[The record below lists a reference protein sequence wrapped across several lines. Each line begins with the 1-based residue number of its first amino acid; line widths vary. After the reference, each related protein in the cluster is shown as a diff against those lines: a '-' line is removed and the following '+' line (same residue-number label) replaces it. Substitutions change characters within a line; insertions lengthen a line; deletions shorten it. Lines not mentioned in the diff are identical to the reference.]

1 MTQQGEESFEAML
14 INYLLAVVSQAAQ
27 AKEVRRIPDFVPSRI
42 RVSDDYRGPI
52 APGEYDCQ
60 TTLYGLMLVEKDDGF
75 KTDSHQV
82 YAHECEILAMCRN
95 LKKQIFEREKKGN
108 TAT

>member
-1 MTQQGEESFEAML
+1 MTQVDPSFEAKL

-27 AKEVRRIPDFVPSRI
+27 AKESRRIPDFVPSRI
-42 RVSDDYRGPI
+42 RISEEYRGTFE
-52 APGEYDCQ
+52 PGEYDCN
-60 TTLYGLMLVEKDDGF
+60 TTLYGLMLVEKSDGF
-75 KTDSHQV
+75 KTDSFQIFL
-82 YAHECEILAMCRN
+82 HECEILALRPN

>member
-1 MTQQGEESFEAML
+1 MTQVDPSFEAKL

-27 AKEVRRIPDFVPSRI
+27 AKECRRIPDFVPSRI
-42 RVSDDYRGPI
+42 RISEDYRGSI
-52 APGEYDCQ
+52 GPGEYDCN
-60 TTLYGLMLVEKDDGF
+60 TTLYGLMLLDTSDDS
-75 KTDSHQV
+75 KTVSHAIYV
-82 YAHECEILAMCRN
+82 HECEILALQPN